1 MVEDYGARSGTCGE
15 GGNVIPIMVARWLR
29 GTLAASLILVAG
41 LVSAQDLTAEQKKEV
56 LDGLKTVLET
66 RAFVPGI
73 DFKKWGEFVEKQKE
87 AIDRANTVELFA
99 NQVNRTLR
107 EFGLSH
113 IRMATPR
120 ATARRGQTTAT
131 GVGVTTE
138 RADEGLRVRGVA
150 PQGPAKEVGL
160 EAGDVITK
168 VNGAKPDTSTVLE
181 GDAGAKLTLEVKK
194 ATGEVKTIEVERK
207 VYSTVRKETLTRPD
221 PDVACLKVFTFSAGY
236 GRENIENLLKEAAS
250 AKYLIVDLRSNG
262 GGAVNNLNHFL
273 SLLMPD
279 GTPYG
284 TFLSRRTVDDYLKEK
299 PDGPI
304 DPIKIA
310 EWAPNK
316 TKTRKRTLEPY
327 TGKIAVLINRGSGSA
342 SEIAASALRESRSAI
357 LVGTKSAGAVLAS
370 TYGRLPH
377 GFSVQY
383 PVSDYVTAKGMR
395 LEKNPLVPD
404 HEVVGISQN
413 DDDPVIKKAVEEL
426 KKN

>member
-1 MVEDYGARSGTCGE
+1 
-15 GGNVIPIMVARWLR
+15 MVARWLR
-29 GTLAASLILVAG
+29 GTLAASFVLVAG
-41 LVSAQDLTAEQKKEV
+41 FVAAQDLTADQKKEV
-56 LDGLKTVLET
+56 LDGLKNVLET

-73 DFKKWGEFVEKQKE
+73 DFKKWSEFVEKQKE
-87 AIDRANTVELFA
+87 AIERANTVEIFA
-99 NQVNRTLR
+99 SQVNRSLR

-113 IRMATPR
+113 IRLATPR
-120 ATARRGQTTAT
+120 ATSRRGQTTAT

-168 VNGAKPDTSTVLE
+168 VNGAKPDTSTALE

-194 ATGEVKTIEVERK
+194 ASGEVKTIEVERK
-207 VYSTVRKETLTRPD
+207 VYSTVRKETLTYPD

-236 GRENIENLLKEAAS
+236 GRENVETLLKEAAKS
-250 AKYLIVDLRSNG
+250 KYLILDLRSNG
-262 GGAVNNLNHFL
+262 GGAVNNLNHLL

-284 TFLSRRTVDDYLKEK
+284 TFLSRRTVDDYLKAMPE
-299 PDGPI
+299 GPL
-304 DPIKIA
+304 DPVKIA

-316 TKTRKRTLEPY
+316 TKTRKRAVEPY
-327 TGKIAVLINRGSGSA
+327 AGKIAVLINRGSGSA
-342 SEIAASALRESRSAI
+342 SEITAAALRESRSAI
-357 LVGTKSAGAVLAS
+357 LLGSKSAGAVLAS

-395 LEKNPLVPD
+395 LEKNPLAPD
-404 HEVVGISQN
+404 IEVVGTAQG
-413 DDDPVIKKAVEEL
+413 DEDPVVKKAVEAL
-426 KKN
+426 KKD